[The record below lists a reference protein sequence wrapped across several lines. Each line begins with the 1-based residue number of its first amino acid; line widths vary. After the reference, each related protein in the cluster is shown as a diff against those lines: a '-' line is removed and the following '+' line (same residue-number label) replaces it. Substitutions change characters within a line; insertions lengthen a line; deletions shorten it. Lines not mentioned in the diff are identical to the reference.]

1 MAWVGTRPCRGL
13 RRGTRASVDWRAVR
27 LLLDVSAVPARPV
40 GAGVYTLE
48 IARELARRS
57 DIDLHLVARRGDAA
71 RWQGLAPNA
80 TVHPEVPE
88 RRPARLLW
96 EQTQAPRLA
105 RRIGAD
111 LWHGPHY
118 TLPLRLEIP
127 SVVTVHDLTFFE
139 HPEWHERTKVRF
151 FRRMIR
157 SACARAG
164 AIVAV
169 SPHTSRR
176 LEAVLAPTAPVIVAE
191 HGVDHERFVPAADGD
206 LELLARAGIAA
217 PFVAFAAT
225 IEPRKDVPN
234 LIHAFAQVAGRHP
247 KLKLVIAGRDGW
259 GTEAVRDAAAQSG
272 VTTRILRVGW
282 MDDAVLPAFFRRAEV
297 VAYPSL
303 EEGFGLPALE
313 ALACGAALVTTT
325 GSAMEDVVGDAAA
338 LVPPRDTDALAAAIA
353 RLCDDPEQRARLR
366 TAGPRRAR
374 GFTWSASVDRHLA
387 AYDLA
392 LGVRA

>member
-1 MAWVGTRPCRGL
+1 M
-13 RRGTRASVDWRAVR
+13 R
-27 LLLDVSAVPARPV
+27 LLLDCSAVPARPV
-40 GAGVYTLE
+40 GAGVYTVE
-48 IARELARRS
+48 IVRELAQRPS
-57 DIDLHLVARRGDAA
+57 IELHLAARRGDAS
-71 RWQGLAPNA
+71 RWQQLAPTA
-80 TVHPEVPE
+80 TVHPVVPD
-88 RRPARLLW
+88 RRPARLVW

-105 RRIGAD
+105 RLVGAD

-118 TLPLRLEIP
+118 TLPLRLQIP
-127 SVVTVHDLTFFE
+127 TVVTVHDLTFFE

-157 SACARAG
+157 NACSRAG
-164 AIVAV
+164 AIIAV
-169 SPHTSRR
+169 SPHTGRR
-176 LEAVLAPTAPVIVAE
+176 LQAVLAPNAPVVIAE
-191 HGVDHERFVPAADGD
+191 HGVDHDRFVTAGPDD
-206 LELLARAGIAA
+206 LERLAQTGITP

-234 LIHAFAQVAGRHP
+234 LIRAFARVAHTHP
-247 KLKLVIAGRDGW
+247 DLKLVIAGRDGW
-259 GTEAVRDAAAQSG
+259 GVEAVRDAAAHSG

-282 MDDAVLPAFFRRAEV
+282 MADNVLPAFFRQAAV

-353 RLCDDPEQRARLR
+353 RLCDDSEERARLQ

-374 GFTWSASVDRHLA
+374 DFTWSASVDQHLA

>member
-1 MAWVGTRPCRGL
+1 M
-13 RRGTRASVDWRAVR
+13 R

-48 IARELARRS
+48 IARELARRAH
-57 DIDLHLVARRGDAA
+57 IDLHLVTRRLDAT
-71 RWQGLAPNA
+71 RWQVLAPKA

-88 RRPARLLW
+88 RRPARLAW
-96 EQTQAPRLA
+96 EQIEAPRLA
-105 RRIGAD
+105 RRVGAD

-127 SVVTVHDLTFFE
+127 TVVTVHDLTFFE

-157 SACARAG
+157 SACTRAG
-164 AIVAV
+164 AIIAV
-169 SPHTSRR
+169 SPHTGRR
-176 LEAVLAPTAPVIVAE
+176 LQAVLAPRAPIVVAE
-191 HGVDHERFVPAADGD
+191 HGVDHARFVAEADGD
-206 LELLARAGIAA
+206 FELLSRAGITP

-234 LIHAFAQVAGRHP
+234 LIRAFARVARQRP
-247 KLKLVIAGRDGW
+247 ELKLVIAGRDGW
-259 GTEAVRDAAAQSG
+259 GTEAVRDAAAHSG

-282 MDDAVLPAFFRRAEV
+282 MADDVLPAFFRRAEV

-338 LVPPRDTDALAAAIA
+338 LVSPCDTDALAAAIA
-353 RLCDDPEQRARLR
+353 RLCDDPEQRARFR
-366 TAGPRRAR
+366 AAGPRRASA
-374 GFTWSASVDRHLA
+374 FTWSASVDQHLA

>member
-1 MAWVGTRPCRGL
+1 
-13 RRGTRASVDWRAVR
+13 VR
-27 LLLDVSAVPARPV
+27 LLLDVSAVPTRPV

-48 IARELARRS
+48 IARGLARHPGV
-57 DIDLHLVARRGDAA
+57 DLHLATRRLDGA
-71 RWQGLAPNA
+71 RWQELAPKA

-88 RRPARLLW
+88 RRPARLIW
-96 EQTQAPRLA
+96 EQTHAPRLA
-105 RRIGAD
+105 RRMGAD

-118 TLPLRLEIP
+118 TLPLRLDIP

-139 HPEWHERTKVRF
+139 HPEWHEHSKVRF

-157 SACARAG
+157 AATARAG
-164 AIVAV
+164 AIIAV

-176 LEAVLAPTAPVIVAE
+176 LEAVLAPDAPIVIAE
-191 HGVDHERFVPAADGD
+191 HGVDHDRFVTDGPGD
-206 LELLARAGIAA
+206 LESLARQGITP

-234 LIHAFAQVAGRHP
+234 LIRAFAQVAGDRP
-247 KLKLVIAGRDGW
+247 DLKLVIAGRDGW

-282 MDDAVLPAFFRRAEV
+282 MADNVLPAFFRRAEV

-338 LVPPRDTDALAAAIA
+338 LVSPRDTDALAASIA
-353 RLCDDPEQRARLR
+353 RLCDDPEARARLR
-366 TAGPRRAR
+366 AAGPRRASA
-374 GFTWSASVDRHLA
+374 FTWSASVDQHLA